1 MTGSSARGTVHLV
14 GSAPFATAEEMFRA
28 AEAHLGRHLKRLPDG
43 EVGERDSWIKWQ
55 HARIGRSPQFRLVEV
70 DPVYVPVPPYE
81 AVEGVASADDIDL
94 PDLGY
99 AAAAIDSFAT
109 FRRLTDD
116 GVVAPDRRFQV
127 GLPTPLSVTSVYI
140 VPGSRAL
147 FEPAYARALGRELEA
162 ILAAIPAEKLAIQWE
177 AAVEFALLEGVMPGH
192 LGDDMLDGITGRL
205 AGLVDL
211 VPAGVEAGIHLCY
224 GDSGHKH
231 FCEPG
236 DAGHLVAVANGVSAK
251 AGRAIDWIHMPVPKE
266 RDDDGYFAPLAGL
279 RLKSGLRTLSRA
291 RAHDRRD
298 RRHTPPHR
306 RRRKGRA
313 RFRHRHRM
321 RPRPPPTGDDSGTV
335 ATTCRGCGGVA
346 DLDARYAVV
355 SSIVRN

>member
-1 MTGSSARGTVHLV
+1 MSGSSARSARSTVHLV

-55 HARIGRSPQFRLVEV
+55 HARIGQSSQFRLVEV

-81 AVEGVASADDIDL
+81 AVEGVASADGIDL

-99 AAAAIDSFAT
+99 ADAAIDSFAT
-109 FRRLTDD
+109 FHRLTEE
-116 GVVAPDRRFQV
+116 GVIAPDIRFQV

-147 FEPAYARALGRELEA
+147 FEPAYARALGREIET

-177 AAVEFALLEGVMPGH
+177 AAVEFALLEGIMPGH
-192 LGDDMLDGITGRL
+192 LGGGMLDGITGRL
-205 AGLVDL
+205 AGMVDL

-236 DAGHLVAVANGVSAK
+236 DAGYLAAVANGVSAK
-251 AGRAIDWIHMPVPKE
+251 AGRAIDWIHMPVPKA
-266 RDDDGYFAPLAGL
+266 RDDDDYFAPLARL
-279 RLKSGLRTLSRA
+279 RLKPGCELYLGLVHMTGGIEG
-291 RAHDRRD
+291 
-298 RRHTPPHR
+298 TR
-306 RRRKGRA
+306 RRIAAAERVAPDFGVATECGLA
-313 RFRHRHRM
+313 R
-321 RPRPPPTGDDSGTV
+321 RPPETIPALLRQHAEV
-335 ATTCRGCGGVA
+335 AGGV
-346 DLDARYAVV
+346 
-355 SSIVRN
+355 N